1 MKKYSSRTGNPL
13 PYLRSVKFFFATC
26 YRDGCVMKIS
36 EKHGSRRRLSEGRTA
51 PRRGLPAQRVSA
63 AFRTFPLRQAPVPT
77 SAAIFL
83 IANPELEFRVS
94 CSKQRTAAKSNR
106 KKIAISCLPFSA
118 FSGSEPQAASLQN
131 LWPPYLER
139 LIVTPRLEF
148 RATLTKQTSSSISN
162 RYKTH
167 FSPYLPWPSCF
178 RASMPCRLAA
188 TRLTRYNSG
197 SHIEVNQP

>member
-1 MKKYSSRTGNPL
+1 
-13 PYLRSVKFFFATC
+13 
-26 YRDGCVMKIS
+26 MKIS
-36 EKHGSRRRLSEGRTA
+36 EKHGSRRRLLGR
-51 PRRGLPAQRVSA
+51 RRITHSRPFANSPFVMPGIFPIEQA
-63 AFRTFPLRQAPVPT
+63 FPLPC
-77 SAAIFL
+77 SSEFL

-94 CSKQRTAAKSNR
+94 CSKQRSGAKSNR

-188 TRLTRYNSG
+188 ARLTRYNSG